1 MPRGQ
6 EEGCRWTEIL
16 GTPGHS
22 ENELKM
28 ATIRRA
34 QKQKEL
40 TSKWV
45 MTTTFFEKDGV
56 RLSAEEECGSYSGWT
71 FSGSILV
78 FVIWFH
84 QRQE

>member
-6 EEGCRWTEIL
+6 EEGCGWTEIL

-45 MTTTFFEKDGV
+45 MTTTFLVKMESGCLLKRSVGPILGGHFLDQY
-56 RLSAEEECGSYSGWT
+56 LS
-71 FSGSILV
+71 L
-78 FVIWFH
+78 
-84 QRQE
+84 